1 MNYFFFVKLTM
12 NFELVN
18 TLSLFKTN
26 FSKTM
31 KILVINP
38 GSTSTKVAIFE
49 DEKQIDLK
57 VLRHSPEELS
67 NFKTLWEQFDFRLK
81 IILDFLEEKNLKPS
95 DFSAVVGI
103 GGLLRPVKG
112 GTYRVNDKMLEDA
125 RANFQGE
132 HPSNLGCA
140 LAYEI
145 AKLGGVDAFIV
156 DPVSVDEFEPLARY
170 SGHPLIQRRSLSH
183 ALNIHAVARLASEK
197 IGKKLDETSFVIAH
211 LGGGIS
217 VCPVKGGK
225 IIDANDASS
234 DGPFSPER
242 TGGLPLQPFISLCFS
257 GKYTEQEIRKMVM
270 GKGGLVAYLGTN
282 NADEVEKRI
291 QNGDEYAREVY
302 EAMAYQI
309 AKEIGAMAT
318 VLKGKVDAVVLT
330 GGLANSKMLVDW
342 ITERVSF
349 IAPVLVFP
357 GEDEMRA
364 LALGVLRVLRGE
376 EQAKEY
382 PE

>member
-1 MNYFFFVKLTM
+1 
-12 NFELVN
+12 
-18 TLSLFKTN
+18 
-26 FSKTM
+26 M

-49 DEKQIDLK
+49 DEEQVESKTI
-57 VLRHSPEELS
+57 RHSPEELS
-67 NFKTLWEQFDFRLK
+67 KFKTLWEQFDFRLN
-81 IILDFLEEKNLKPS
+81 LVLEFLKERNLKPS
-95 DFSAVVGI
+95 DFSAVAGI
-103 GGLLRPVKG
+103 GGLLKPVKG
-112 GTYRVNDKMLEDA
+112 GTYKVNEEMLNDA
-125 RANFQGE
+125 RNNFQGE
-132 HPSNLGCA
+132 HPSNLGCV

-145 AKLGGVDAFIV
+145 AKLGGIDAYIV

-183 ALNIHAVARLASEK
+183 ALNIHATARVACQK
-197 IGKKLDETSFVIAH
+197 IGKKLEDSNFVIAH

-217 VCPVKGGK
+217 VCPVKAGK

-242 TGGLPLQPFISLCFS
+242 TGGLPLQPFITLCFS
-257 GKYTEQEIRKMVM
+257 GKFTESEIRKMVM

-282 NADEVEKRI
+282 DAGEVEKRI
-291 QNGDEYAREVY
+291 ENGDIYAKEVY

-318 VLKGKVDAVVLT
+318 VLKGNVDAIVLT
-330 GGLANSKMLVDW
+330 GGLANSKMLVNW
-342 ITERVSF
+342 ISERVSF
-349 IAPVLVFP
+349 IAPVIVIP

-376 EQAKEY
+376 EKAKEY
-382 PE
+382 PGD

>member
-145 AKLGGVDAFIV
+145 AKLGG
-156 DPVSVDEFEPLARY
+156 S
-170 SGHPLIQRRSLSH
+170 
-183 ALNIHAVARLASEK
+183 
-197 IGKKLDETSFVIAH
+197 
-211 LGGGIS
+211 
-217 VCPVKGGK
+217 
-225 IIDANDASS
+225 
-234 DGPFSPER
+234 
-242 TGGLPLQPFISLCFS
+242 
-257 GKYTEQEIRKMVM
+257 
-270 GKGGLVAYLGTN
+270 
-282 NADEVEKRI
+282 
-291 QNGDEYAREVY
+291 
-302 EAMAYQI
+302 
-309 AKEIGAMAT
+309 
-318 VLKGKVDAVVLT
+318 
-330 GGLANSKMLVDW
+330 
-342 ITERVSF
+342 
-349 IAPVLVFP
+349 
-357 GEDEMRA
+357 
-364 LALGVLRVLRGE
+364 
-376 EQAKEY
+376 
-382 PE
+382 